1 MGFSGLRFRTE
12 SGRKRRKRRN
22 LGQRK
27 ARLWRRRT
35 EFFDAAFCSRRTAW
49 GGQVKESKKK
59 FEKVL
64 MEGKTR
70 ELLRKTREN
79 GGI

>member
-1 MGFSGLRFRTE
+1 
-12 SGRKRRKRRN
+12 
-22 LGQRK
+22 
-27 ARLWRRRT
+27 
-35 EFFDAAFCSRRTAW
+35 
-49 GGQVKESKKK
+49 VKESKKK